1 MAIIKAVLF
10 DLDGTL
16 LDREASLQQFIARQF
31 YLILNKFV
39 ASYLVKN

>member
-10 DLDGTL
+10 HLNGTL
-16 LDREASLQQFIARQF
+16 LDREASLQQFIAGQF